1 MNDTNSKAPA
11 MGPLCAMLALGL
23 AMPAAAQDQ
32 AVEGTPAAAV
42 AQQPAAEPA
51 PAAAPV
57 AAAAATS
64 SAADSDDVGEVIV
77 TARRIEEKL
86 QDVPISITVF
96 NQDQLADLNV
106 TSANDLAAFTPSLT
120 ANNNFGGENA
130 SFAIRG
136 FVQDAGTAP
145 SVGTYFADVVAPRGP
160 TQGTQ
165 AGDGVGPGS
174 FFDLQNVQ
182 VLKGPQG
189 TLFGRNTTGG
199 AVLLVPQKPTGNVE
213 GYAEGSVGN
222 YGMRRFQGVFNTPFG
237 DSARFRLAYD
247 HQTRDGY
254 LKNSA
259 DVGPSAFNDIDYDA
273 VRASLV
279 LDLSPSVENYTIL
292 SYSKSDTNGSV
303 QKLIDCNPAGANPQ
317 SQADFATGLRNFIG
331 VFSCGQM
338 DAQKAAG
345 KDGFY
350 DVAGAVDGAVSRLEQ
365 WQGINTTTWNASD
378 NLTVKNIASY
388 AEFKDYQKSPLF
400 GINWNVAN
408 LSPAYQ
414 PLFFRGIPQIFT
426 GIFPAP
432 GRRTADQSTY
442 TEEVQLQGGFDD
454 NRLTYQTG
462 VYLEWSDPLSKVGNQ
477 SPQLVNCA
485 NVETLDCFD
494 SLGSTFTA
502 LSGFT
507 EETRVGSVNYTVG
520 ETTYRTQ
527 GIYAQSTYTLTE
539 QLKLTGGLRYTR
551 DKQTNDATRITYQFP
566 VVPPY
571 TDAPSAICTD
581 AASSPSCSAAFEK
594 KSSKPTWLIDL
605 DYFPVTDVLTYAKY
619 ARGYRAGGVFSNAP
633 SGLRTFDPEKVDSFE
648 VGLKTSFH
656 EAIRGTFNVA
666 AFYNDFSNQQLQ
678 FGFNPSVDEN
688 GTPAPV
694 SPTTGIVNAGK
705 SRIYGAEVEG
715 SLIPVKGL
723 TLSASYTYLN
733 ATIRKIEPV
742 VSSDPN
748 YVASTSIAPGD
759 PLVLSPKNKLSLTG
773 SYTLPLDASV
783 GKVSL
788 GLNYV
793 YTDKQTTNY
802 IYNPATVA
810 IYGRSYSELDS
821 LHLLNANVGW
831 EQFFGTP
838 VDLSLFATNLTG
850 EKYYQFIPGLGNI
863 GAEFGTVGEPRM
875 YGMRLRYRFG

>member
-1 MNDTNSKAPA
+1 MNDRNSRVPLS
-11 MGPLCAMLALGL
+11 GSLCAMLALGL
-23 AMPAAAQDQ
+23 AWP
-32 AVEGTPAAAV
+32 AV
-42 AQQPAAEPA
+42 AQQTAVESEAAPSAEAATPAAEE
-51 PAAAPV
+51 PAADATPAAQAGGAP
-57 AAAAATS
+57 
-64 SAADSDDVGEVIV
+64 DDIGEVIV

-96 NQDQLADLNV
+96 NQDQLSDLNV
-106 TSANDLAAFTPSLT
+106 TSATDLAAFTPSLT

-199 AVLLVPQKPTGNVE
+199 AVLLVPQKPTGNTE
-213 GYAEGSVGN
+213 GYAEGSIGN

-237 DSARFRLAYD
+237 EGARFRVAYD

-254 LKNSA
+254 LKNVA
-259 DVGPSAFNDIDYDA
+259 DVGPSAYNDIDYDA

-279 LDLSPSVENYTIL
+279 LDLSPSVENYTIA

-303 QKLIDCNPAGANPQ
+303 QKLIDCNPAGAAPQ

-331 VFSCGQM
+331 VFSCGQL

-345 KDGFY
+345 KNGFY
-350 DVAGAVDGAVSRLEQ
+350 DVAGAVDGAVSRIEQ
-365 WQGINTTTWNASD
+365 WQAINTTTWNASD

-388 AEFKDYQKSPLF
+388 AQFKDYQKTPLF
-400 GINWNVAN
+400 GINWDVAN

-432 GRRTADQSTY
+432 GHRTADQSTY
-442 TEEVQLQGGFDD
+442 TEEVQLQGGSDD

-462 VYLEWSDPLSKVGNQ
+462 VYLEWSDPLGKSGNQ

-485 NVETLDCFD
+485 DVGTLDCFD

-502 LSGFT
+502 LSGFAQ
-507 EETRVGSVNYTVG
+507 ETHVGSVNYTVG
-520 ETTYRTQ
+520 ETTYRNQ
-527 GIYAQSTYTLTE
+527 GIYAQSTYALTE
-539 QLKLTGGLRYTR
+539 QLKLTGGIRYTR

-571 TDAPSAICTD
+571 TDAPTATCTD
-581 AASSPSCSAAFEK
+581 AASSPGCDAAFEK

-605 DYFPVTDVLTYAKY
+605 DYFPMTDVLTYAKY

-648 VGLKTSFH
+648 VGMKTSFH
-656 EAIRGTFNVA
+656 EVVRGTFNVA

-678 FGFNPSVDEN
+678 YGFNASVDEN
-688 GTPAPV
+688 GTPSPV

-715 SLIPVKGL
+715 SINPFRGL
-723 TLSASYTYLN
+723 TLQASYTYLN
-733 ATIRKIEPV
+733 ATIRKIDPV
-742 VSSDPN
+742 VSADPN
-748 YVASTSIAPGD
+748 YVASTAIAPGD
-759 PLVLSPKNKLSLTG
+759 PLALSPKNKLSLGG
-773 SYTLPLDASV
+773 SYTLPLDASI

-802 IYNPATVA
+802 IYDDATTA
-810 IYGRSYSELDS
+810 IYGRSYAQIDS
-821 LHLLNANVGW
+821 LNLLNANAGW

-850 EKYYQFIPGLGNI
+850 EKYYQFIPGLGNN
-863 GAEFGTVGEPRM
+863 GAEFATVGEPRM